1 MRAGEL
7 LFFPARPEGAH
18 KLTNTSGEPLVYLDF
33 DTQNPLDVAL
43 YPDSRKI
50 GVWGRNVNQV
60 FQEEDAVDY
69 YAGE

>member
-1 MRAGEL
+1 M
-7 LFFPARPEGAH
+7 LFR
-18 KLTNTSGEPLVYLDF
+18 SF